1 MNDDSID
8 NTINYSLQDLLL
20 EMKSFTCSTRELR
33 EKVVDEYFPFQVI
46 YRLDIK
52 NHQYALND
60 SVRVLC
66 FRTKTLTR
74 LVFQCIYERYLKGDD
89 THAMKLSI
97 GEIEKKMNLGLPQTL
112 DVQSQFSSYT
122 YSNSFFERQS
132 VLGWMYCRYFHNEGW
147 KTFADRRTMWN
158 VTRHDARVGY
168 GMIPEF
174 IILVDFTTPRP
185 YKYKDVFG
193 W

>member
-1 MNDDSID
+1 MMSNKTID
-8 NTINYSLQDLLL
+8 EALVD
-20 EMKSFTCSTRELR
+20 MKSFTCSTRELR
-33 EKVVDEYFPFQVI
+33 EKTVDECYPFQVI
-46 YRLDIK
+46 YRL
-52 NHQYALND
+52 NHQDDFDVSND
-60 SVRVLC
+60 TVCVLC

-74 LVFQCIYERYLKGDD
+74 LAFHCIYERYLKGDE
-89 THAMKLSI
+89 TRAMRLTLD
-97 GEIEKKMNLGLPQTL
+97 EMEEKMNKALPQTL
-112 DVQSQFSSYT
+112 DNTSQFSSYT
-122 YSNSFFERQS
+122 YSNAFFERQS

-158 VTRHDARVGY
+158 VTRHDRRVGY

-185 YKYKDVFG
+185 YKYSDVFG